1 MVANLDDVVASMV
14 YLTVYSYVDR
24 GHKLTHTEIEAF
36 GYDYWFDV
44 VSKNSMRLIAFH
56 SVL

>member
-24 GHKLTHTEIEAF
+24 GHKLIHTEIKAF

-44 VSKNSMRLIAFH
+44 VSKKP
-56 SVL
+56 